1 MLSRH
6 LNTYKPSR
14 YMRNISS
21 WRTHVLEKE
30 RRKIERE
37 NVDKIANQIKEVK
50 TELFV
55 VCLFMAWSSVGI
67 CYCIRNN
74 R

>member
-30 RRKIERE
+30 RRKQSFLLAASRAG
-37 NVDKIANQIKEVK
+37 NVVLRN
-50 TELFV
+50 
-55 VCLFMAWSSVGI
+55 VCCSAKCLYDILSYLLRMTF
-67 CYCIRNN
+67 
-74 R
+74 